1 MFHDLES
8 GEPIIR
14 LSAAMSRI
22 ERHNTALDAEDAD
35 AYLWALDAALVGPNP
50 DPERAEELLEFLDAT
65 GAGLEW
71 RA

>member
-8 GEPIIR
+8 GQPVFR
-14 LSAAMSRI
+14 LSAAMSRL
-22 ERHNTALDAEDAD
+22 ERHNTALDAGDAS
-35 AYLWALDAALVGPNP
+35 AYLGALDAALLGPNP